1 MADHRSNFDPKKAAE
16 DRKQEMKDITDRLE
30 QGVSEIFQSE
40 KYQQFLDTMAKF
52 PQYSLN
58 NNLLIM
64 MQKPD
69 ATLCQS
75 YTGWKQMG
83 RFVKKGEK
91 GIRILAPAPYKMERE
106 QDKLDEKGATSL
118 PPP

>member
-1 MADHRSNFDPKKAAE
+1 
-16 DRKQEMKDITDRLE
+16 MKDITDRLD

-64 MQKPD
+64 IQKPD

-91 GIRILAPAPYKMERE
+91 RALLLAKVYNSRRLTDFAPK
-106 QDKLDEKGATSL
+106 DS
-118 PPP
+118 